1 MQVLQVLQARHLF
14 ASSFSSDSNSLKVIE
29 LLATKSLPE
38 DSLYSTAVVDTY
50 DILPPLQIAPRMM
63 CSLICSLESP
73 YHSSIKLAL

>member
-14 ASSFSSDSNSLKVIE
+14 ASSFSSDSNSHKVIE

-50 DILPPLQIAPRMM
+50 DILPLLHYQLPQKHHHNNQYQLQ
-63 CSLICSLESP
+63 
-73 YHSSIKLAL
+73 